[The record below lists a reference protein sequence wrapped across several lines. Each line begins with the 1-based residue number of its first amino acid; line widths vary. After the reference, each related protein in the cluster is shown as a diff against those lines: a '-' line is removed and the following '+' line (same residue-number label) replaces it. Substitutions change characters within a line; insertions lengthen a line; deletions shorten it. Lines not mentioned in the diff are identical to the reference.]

1 MLRLFGLLLGL
12 IFAHAYDP
20 HQDGTALRPSD
31 TFRFSEQE
39 MSTTPQEL
47 QIGAQ
52 ICKYGQEMAGSG
64 PGLERFKCLAETIT
78 TYANGK
84 IPSQTGAN
92 HPSTCSTIAP
102 TEAFGKTKTTK
113 PISMAWCQGTPP
125 ISGQHYG
132 YSQFWNSPAGGG
144 SNTNWNAM
152 QTFFEVDRHGVTM
165 KLQPYGFDAAH
176 HLPTPTACRSGDVA
190 NAVLPISIS
199 KKYHIANTYVA
210 TFVDSHGVWNTAK
223 KVLRH
228 GVLGYKKNDG
238 FTNTQKQ
245 NHQHGVRDQA
255 IALVDA
261 FHFSRVVSLNV
272 MNPGDAFTK
281 GQREILRAVENV
293 VNSATV
299 HPTASRGPGTL
310 NVAMATYGVNLMGR
324 FAFQK
329 TTYSDNIEAFQTMV
343 DMVMEEVTKQMDPND
358 LRLPKNSATFNMP
371 DVCEKTYRTKWGTL
385 AVAVNTATASLKFNT
400 ASAATH
406 TIGKEFDR
414 IKQALHDALQHG
426 GALQKQGRRN
436 ALKCVLTQVQEIFV
450 FFSNRHLNRA
460 LNGQKA
466 PGAGPARKRD
476 NVVRAI
482 EVLNALIYGGESR
495 ALHRSGDVVRMAA
508 FSSFLGVD
516 VWVNCKSGLDRT
528 GGVTPLVSAFTMMV
542 LSMESAGAGTL
553 ASTCPDTLMYIA
565 VNWESILKSS
575 TANALVDSYATDPTS
590 NPPSRVCA
598 TGLNVDHKSD
608 AVMLAVMQGHGAQL
622 IAQLRS
628 LTLEILL
635 KTSVPITY
643 LSTGVIGL
651 KWAGGG
657 KTLALGSAPTM
668 GYLLPSR
675 FMGGGVGPF
684 DLTWLTD
691 NSDRRG
697 S

>member
-1 MLRLFGLLLGL
+1 
-12 IFAHAYDP
+12 
-20 HQDGTALRPSD
+20 
-31 TFRFSEQE
+31 
-39 MSTTPQEL
+39 
-47 QIGAQ
+47 
-52 ICKYGQEMAGSG
+52 MAGLG
-64 PGLERFKCLAETIT
+64 PGLGLGGGYERFKCLAETIT

-102 TEAFGKTKTTK
+102 TKAFGTPEPKEELKK
-113 PISMAWCQGTPP
+113 SISMAWCQGRPP
-125 ISGQHYG
+125 LSGQHYG

-144 SNTNWNAM
+144 AGNTNWNEM

-190 NAVLPISIS
+190 NAVLPIS

-210 TFVDSHGVWNTAK
+210 TFVDSNGAWNTAK
-223 KVLRH
+223 KILRH
-228 GVLGYKKNDG
+228 GVLGYKEEDG
-238 FTNTQKQ
+238 FDATQKQ
-245 NHQHGVRDQA
+245 NHQNGVRDQA

-272 MNPGDAFTK
+272 MNAGQSFTK

-299 HPTASRGPGTL
+299 PATVPPTASRGPGTL
-310 NVAMATYGVNLMGR
+310 NVAMATYGVNFLGR
-324 FAFQK
+324 FTFQK
-329 TTYSDNIEAFQTMV
+329 TTYSENIEAFQTMV
-343 DMVMEEVTKQMDPND
+343 DMVMEEVTQQMDPNY
-358 LRLPKNSATFNMP
+358 LRLPSNSATFTMP
-371 DVCEKTYRTKWGTL
+371 DACEKTYKTL
-385 AVAVNTATASLKFNT
+385 LRMPIVAVNAAIASLQFNKT
-400 ASAATH
+400 ATH
-406 TIGKEFDR
+406 TIGNEFDR
-414 IKQALHDALQHG
+414 IKQALHVALQHG
-426 GALQKQGRRN
+426 GALQNQGRRN
-436 ALKCVLTQVQEIFV
+436 ALKCVLTQVQEIF
-450 FFSNRHLNRA
+450 SNTPNSHLNTA
-460 LNGQKA
+460 VNGAKA
-466 PGAGPARKRD
+466 PGATRDRRRD

-482 EVLNALIYGGESR
+482 EVLNALIYGGKSF

-542 LSMESAGAGTL
+542 LSMESTGAGTL

-590 NPPSRVCA
+590 NPPLRVCA

-608 AVMLAVMQGHGAQL
+608 AEMLAVMQDHGAQL

-628 LTLEILL
+628 LTLKILL

-651 KWAGGG
+651 KWAGA
-657 KTLALGSAPTM
+657 KKKLALGSAPTM

-675 FMGGGVGPF
+675 FMSGRVGPF
-684 DLTWLTD
+684 DLHWLTD